1 MPPRRQGKG
10 SQGFKNNR
18 QGLLA
23 KWQRLK
29 KSLKK
34 VVDTKL
40 YLARMAAS
48 SAVIQVTKKSS
59 SLKI

>member
-1 MPPRRQGKG
+1 MKAQLAGH
-10 SQGFKNNR
+10 
-18 QGLLA
+18 LA
-23 KWQRLK
+23 KWKHLK

-40 YLARMAAS
+40 YLAKMTAS
-48 SAVIQVTKKSS
+48 SEVMLVTKKRS